1 MKPCLSSWTLRPC
14 AAIVAL
20 SLALV
25 AGCGDEPPPQRRMQT
40 VKLLPDTPPPPP
52 PPPPKDK
59 APEPQKQDKPQPQT
73 PDNKPPE
80 PDQQAALKSDEAA
93 GNGPGSGLISG
104 NVTKDYTDQKLG
116 NQAQISGSGFD
127 AAARLAATSFAN
139 TTMRSLNEFLAR
151 DRALKRSDYRVRVN
165 LWLGPSGSLQRAEL
179 ADSTGDPETDRAL
192 NEALQ
197 RFPGASTPLPQALQ
211 QPLRLQ
217 VTNRMLG

>member
-1 MKPCLSSWTLRPC
+1 MNLSLSTWTLRPS

-20 SLALV
+20 ALTLV
-25 AGCGDEPPPQRRMQT
+25 AGCGDEPPQQRRMQT
-40 VKLLPDTPPPPP
+40 VRLLPDTPPPPP

-59 APEPQKQDKPQPQT
+59 APEPQKEAKPQPQT

-93 GNGPGSGLISG
+93 GDGPGSGLTAG

-116 NQAQISGSGFD
+116 NQPQIGGSGFD

-139 TTMRSLNEFLAR
+139 TTTRSLNEYLAR
-151 DRALKRSDYRVRVN
+151 DRTLKRSDYRVRVN
-165 LWLGPSGSLQRAEL
+165 LWLGPNGSVQRAEL

-192 NEALQ
+192 NEALR

>member
-1 MKPCLSSWTLRPC
+1 
-14 AAIVAL
+14 
-20 SLALV
+20 
-25 AGCGDEPPPQRRMQT
+25 MQT

-93 GNGPGSGLISG
+93 GDGPGSGLISG

>member
-1 MKPCLSSWTLRPC
+1 MNLSVSTWTLRPC

-20 SLALV
+20 ALALL

-93 GNGPGSGLISG
+93 GDGPGSGLVSG
-104 NVTKDYTDQKLG
+104 NVTKDYTDQKIG
-116 NQAQISGSGFD
+116 NQPQISGSGFD

-139 TTMRSLNEFLAR
+139 TTTRSLNEFLAR

-165 LWLGPSGSLQRAEL
+165 LWLGPNGSLQRVEL

-192 NEALQ
+192 NEALR
-197 RFPGASTPLPQALQ
+197 RFPGASAPLPQALQ